1 MRGLF
6 SSICLQFLLTG
17 LFLESQIFGQPAND
31 FTLINER
38 VSFGPAVL
46 DDSCVYC
53 YWPKSSVTEP
63 TMTAIEL
70 ATGQLRWKHPAKL
83 AHPVNFRV
91 EEGWLQFETTEGDPG
106 SFRRSSGPKTFHLVN
121 AASGEEINIPDA
133 TNLRSSVDRTWVY
146 QNRCLTSKGQLID
159 CQGGRIIGELGFGE
173 HQTITGN
180 GSFLVMTLF
189 PDESNTHFERRL
201 LRKFDLETMALELEM
216 ELPLEESWRIIGV
229 QGDLVVGRIE
239 LPDRSSFLSC
249 LDLASRNQRWRVPVP
264 KSVFASNCQWEGTSL
279 LILSAGVHG
288 LVRPLRVDMESGA
301 MSPDQSWFDPRL
313 LLAWHQEAGQYAD
326 FVASNDRFLIGRW
339 RYLQLSCVNA
349 KTGELFWNQGT
360 GDYLIGRVFAANAG
374 LTDYV
379 VAETKTG
386 IDIINVA
393 TGHRNSITPEQVG
406 LNVLPLENYLEV
418 EKESQTDATNA
429 LFGDSSI
436 DWLLDKG
443 LLLGSLIP
451 FAGWLFWSLIR
462 R

>member
-1 MRGLF
+1 
-6 SSICLQFLLTG
+6 
-17 LFLESQIFGQPAND
+17 
-31 FTLINER
+31 
-38 VSFGPAVL
+38 
-46 DDSCVYC
+46 
-53 YWPKSSVTEP
+53 
-63 TMTAIEL
+63 
-70 ATGQLRWKHPAKL
+70 
-83 AHPVNFRV
+83 
-91 EEGWLQFETTEGDPG
+91 
-106 SFRRSSGPKTFHLVN
+106 
-121 AASGEEINIPDA
+121 
-133 TNLRSSVDRTWVY
+133 
-146 QNRCLTSKGQLID
+146 
-159 CQGGRIIGELGFGE
+159 
-173 HQTITGN
+173 
-180 GSFLVMTLF
+180 
-189 PDESNTHFERRL
+189 
-201 LRKFDLETMALELEM
+201 
-216 ELPLEESWRIIGV
+216 
-229 QGDLVVGRIE
+229 
-239 LPDRSSFLSC
+239 
-249 LDLASRNQRWRVPVP
+249 
-264 KSVFASNCQWEGTSL
+264 
-279 LILSAGVHG
+279 
-288 LVRPLRVDMESGA
+288 